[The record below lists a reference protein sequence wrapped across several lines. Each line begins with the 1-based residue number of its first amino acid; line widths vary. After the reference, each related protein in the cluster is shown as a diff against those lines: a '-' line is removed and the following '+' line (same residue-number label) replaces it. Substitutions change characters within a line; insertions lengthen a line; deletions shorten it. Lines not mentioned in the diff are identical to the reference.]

1 MFGPFKNTFAAANS
15 IADGD
20 GVNPA
25 AWFAVADMVVDAAG
39 RVTVQAHDPALQL
52 WHDGA
57 FGMFAPKGAKGL

>member
-1 MFGPFKNTFAAANS
+1 
-15 IADGD
+15 
-20 GVNPA
+20 VNPA

-57 FGMFAPKGAKGL
+57 FGMLAPKSAKGL